1 MNKRNHAENKMVRSL
16 NWGKKKHRFI
26 LLTTVVHMSLKFR
39 EHHRDNRM
47 WAERPL
53 MTVWAGGGM
62 RGGGERDTEGRASN
76 DSMRNPCTGD
86 KTEITCLGTS

>member
-16 NWGKKKHRFI
+16 NWGKKTHRFI

-62 RGGGERDTEGRASN
+62 RGGGRETLNQSEAEQVMIR
-76 DSMRNPCTGD
+76 
-86 KTEITCLGTS
+86 